1 MKSLFKSLKWLLL
14 ISGIL
19 VMVFGIVMLF
29 TPLEGVTAIALYIGI
44 AMLLS
49 GVTELI
55 TYFAQRAWQ
64 KDYWFF
70 ASGLLSLL
78 FGIWVVVGR
87 GSEVLVSLIPFV
99 FAVWVIASGVA
110 RIAGSLSLRFHYYA
124 FWLPSL
130 LVGIASVVA
139 GFILMF
145 SPLLASA
152 TITLLIA
159 LMLLF
164 YGVNSIFLALRL
176 QQIGDAWERTI
187 NR

>member
-1 MKSLFKSLKWLLL
+1 MKWLLL

-19 VMVFGIVMLF
+19 VMVLGIVMLF
-29 TPLEGVTAIALYIGI
+29 TPLEGVTAVALYIGI

-49 GVTELI
+49 GIAELI

-78 FGIWVVVGR
+78 FGIWVIVGR
-87 GSEVLVSLIPFV
+87 GSDVLASLIPIV

-110 RIAGSLSLRFHYYA
+110 RIAGALSLRFHYYSL
-124 FWLPSL
+124 WLPSL
-130 LVGIASVVA
+130 IVGIVSVVA

-145 SPLLASA
+145 SPLLASLA
-152 TITLLIA
+152 ITLLIA

-164 YGVNSIFLALRL
+164 YGANSVFLALRL
-176 QQIGDAWERTI
+176 QQIGEAWERTL